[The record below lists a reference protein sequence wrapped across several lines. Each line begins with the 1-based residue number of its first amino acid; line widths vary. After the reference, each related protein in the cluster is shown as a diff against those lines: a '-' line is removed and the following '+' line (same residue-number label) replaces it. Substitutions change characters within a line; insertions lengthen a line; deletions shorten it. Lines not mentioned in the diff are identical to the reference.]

1 MKHSFVFALVLA
13 ALPSF
18 AAPPPKAGGT
28 PEAQARALQKKAI
41 EEDLLSVEFDAA
53 RAKLKKAAELCAKS
67 PCPANL
73 KATIERD
80 LGVVLLSGKLDKSEA
95 VDAFVRAMKADATI
109 QLDRDTKTKEIEAAW
124 NEAKK
129 LAFAKQAGAQA
140 SEGDFIHTAPA
151 AQLVNTPM
159 PLYVEYDGDDEVGR
173 VLAKYKGFGM
183 TEWKS
188 VELKPMGEGYAAT
201 IPCKDVLEGPLV
213 YFVTG
218 FDKDNTP
225 VANAGDKQKPFIV
238 RVRKE
243 VPVADRAHFPG
254 AEAPA
259 QCAEPTDCPPNFPGC
274 KTATAAAD
282 DLGEIGDECDAGDE
296 CKSGVCAKGVCAVAS
311 KSKSSSSSSSSSGG
325 TAGRWFVGASGGFD
339 MVFMPEAKDACLLAD
354 SASPLN
360 AGVYCTLGTSDFP
373 ARNSY
378 ANDRI
383 RSSSDPRVNP
393 AYTSGFGTAGFPG
406 KINSGSAVGTTSA
419 NVHVDYALNDNLL
432 VGARLGFLFNGYT
445 GKAAIDEGA
454 TLALPIHAEARGTYY
469 FGDRPLEA
477 AGLSFYAFGGLG
489 VTQQAAFVETKV
501 RLGATCDP
509 AKVAGGS
516 CNAPDVAGD
525 VGTPDAGGKETL
537 TSGTVKGWFLGGPML
552 LGVGAGARYAFDR
565 NIAVFAAPRLQFT
578 FGGGAFGTAISPEIG
593 MQYGF

>member
-53 RAKLKKAAELCAKS
+53 RAKLKKAAELCAKG

-129 LAFAKQAGAQA
+129 LAFAKQGGTQA
-140 SEGDFIHTAPA
+140 AEGDFIHTAPA

-159 PLYVEYDGDDEVGR
+159 PLYVEYDGDDDLGR

-188 VELKPMGEGYAAT
+188 VELKAMGEGYAAT

-254 AEAPA
+254 AEPPA

-274 KTATAAAD
+274 KAATSASD

-311 KSKSSSSSSSSSGG
+311 KSKSSSSSGAASGAPA
-325 TAGRWFVGASGGFD
+325 TWFVGASGGFD
-339 MVFMPEAKDACLLAD
+339 LVFMPDAKDACRLGD
-354 SASPLN
+354 NGKPLN
-360 AGVYCTLGTSDFP
+360 AGVYCTSLGADFP
-373 ARNSY
+373 ARGTDEN
-378 ANDRI
+378 ARLAA
-383 RSSSDPRVNP
+383 P
-393 AYTSGFGTAGFPG
+393 ATATTQAGFPG
-406 KINSGSAVGTTSA
+406 RINAGTALGTVSA
-419 NVHVDYALNDNLL
+419 NLHLDYALESNVL
-432 VGARLGFLFNGYT
+432 VGARLGWLFNGYS
-445 GKAAIDEGA
+445 GKAAQEDGA
-454 TLALPIHAEARGTYY
+454 ALGLPVHAEGRFTY
-469 FGDRPLEA
+469 FLPTNDKPLEE
-477 AGLSFYAFGGLG
+477 GLGLYVFGGVG
-489 VTQQAAFVETKV
+489 ITQQASSVLTKV
-501 RLGATCDP
+501 RLAP
-509 AKVAGGS
+509 GG
-516 CNAPDVAGD
+516 
-525 VGTPDAGGKETL
+525 DANEG
-537 TSGTVKGWFLGGPML
+537 SVNGWFLGGPFMVGL
-552 LGVGAGARYAFDR
+552 GAGARYAVAR